1 MDLSQLEHQ
10 PTLLGRSVRLE
21 PMGPE
26 HFDGLWPMYAVSP
39 TFGEQGGVGDD
50 MVLQAA
56 LAEFTREQVRAGL
69 AKAPGRHD
77 RADWAIVRRDCGE
90 IVGEA
95 VLFEL
100 DDEHESMEYRIALV
114 GPQAFD
120 RGYGTEATML
130 VRDFAFGPL
139 GLHRLTLQVAAGNE
153 RARQVYR
160 RAGFQQEGLRRQ
172 ARRLGEG
179 WEDVLEMALIDSD
192 PRPK

>member
-1 MDLSQLEHQ
+1 M
-10 PTLLGRSVRLE
+10 LLGRSVRLE

-26 HFDGLWPMYAVSP
+26 HFDGLWPMYAAPP
-39 TFGEQGGVGDD
+39 TSGEQGGVGDD
-50 MVLQAA
+50 AVLKAA
-56 LAEFTREQVRAGL
+56 LAEFTREKVRAGL

-77 RADWAIVRRDCGE
+77 RADWAIVRCDTGE

-100 DDEHESMEYRIALV
+100 DDEHASMEYRIALV
-114 GPQAFD
+114 GPQVFD
-120 RGYGTEATML
+120 RGYGSEATML

-139 GLHRLTLQVAAGNE
+139 GLHRLTLQVAAGNG
-153 RARQVYR
+153 RARRVYR
-160 RAGFQQEGLRRQ
+160 RAGFHEEGIRRQ

-192 PRPK
+192 PRPE